1 MNKLNGSL
9 VYLAGPIDYA
19 TDLGVGWRQ
28 QIKPELKNL
37 GMLIID
43 PTNKPVHDDDLA
55 LLHEGAENHEY
66 RRKLKEAGN
75 FDELHKN
82 GAQVRA
88 FDLRGVD
95 KSDCVIGYIDRD
107 IAMAGT
113 LEEIFWA
120 NRMKKP
126 TLIFCKQGKKA
137 LSDWFFW
144 TFPPRYLHGSMEE
157 VIEHLKKVDQGK
169 EIDNKRWHFF
179 DWKKIIEG

>member
-9 VYLAGPIDYA
+9 VYLAGPIDFA
-19 TDLGVGWRQ
+19 IDLGVGWRKK
-28 QIKPELKNL
+28 IKPELKKM
-37 GMLIID
+37 GMLVLD
-43 PTNKPVHDDDLA
+43 PTNKPVHDDDA
-55 LLHEGAENHEY
+55 LLNEDVENHAL
-66 RRKLKEAGN
+66 RNQLKQEGKY
-75 FDELHKN
+75 DELSESGKM
-82 GAQVRA
+82 VRA
-88 FDLRGVD
+88 FDLRCVD

-107 IAMAGT
+107 ITMTGT

-144 TFPPRYLHGSMEE
+144 AFPPRYLHGSMEE
-157 VIEHLKKVDQGK
+157 VIEHLRKVDQG
-169 EIDNKRWHFF
+169 EEVDNKRWHFF